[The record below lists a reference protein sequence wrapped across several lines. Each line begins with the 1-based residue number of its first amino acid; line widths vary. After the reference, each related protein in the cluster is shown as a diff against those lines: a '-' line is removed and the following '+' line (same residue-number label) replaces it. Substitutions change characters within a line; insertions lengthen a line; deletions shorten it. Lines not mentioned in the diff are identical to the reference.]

1 MLCCAIADMEY
12 GNASRAEE
20 LEMADRRHKETIQS
34 LKKLHMD
41 ELMAV
46 KQRAKV
52 SLVYS
57 VRCE

>member
-1 MLCCAIADMEY
+1 MLCCATADMEY

-52 SLVYS
+52 SLVFG
-57 VRCE
+57 